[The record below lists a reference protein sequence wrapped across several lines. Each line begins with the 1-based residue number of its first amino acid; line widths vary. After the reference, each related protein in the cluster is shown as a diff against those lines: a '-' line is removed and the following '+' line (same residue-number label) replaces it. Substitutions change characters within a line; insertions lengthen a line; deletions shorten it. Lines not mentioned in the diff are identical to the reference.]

1 MDKMV
6 LLLISLKIYY
16 ILDLNLSALFKP
28 QEDESLVVVKIETG
42 GR

>member
-16 ILDLNLSALFKP
+16 ILDSNLSALFKP
-28 QEDESLVVVKIETG
+28 QEDESLVVKIETG